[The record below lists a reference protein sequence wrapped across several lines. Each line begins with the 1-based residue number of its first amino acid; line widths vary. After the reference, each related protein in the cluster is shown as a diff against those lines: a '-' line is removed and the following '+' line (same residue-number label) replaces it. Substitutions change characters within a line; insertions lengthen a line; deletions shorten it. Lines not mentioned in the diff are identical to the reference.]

1 MDTQSNSRPAE
12 RPDTADESVATLR
25 QMTAEQL
32 LYLGK
37 RRVAYLKGRPHD
49 GGMIFLLYGADGEPI
64 TMADDI
70 EEVADA
76 ANELGLSFIA
86 VH

>member
-1 MDTQSNSRPAE
+1 
-12 RPDTADESVATLR
+12 
-25 QMTAEQL
+25 
-32 LYLGK
+32 
-37 RRVAYLKGRPHD
+37 
-49 GGMIFLLYGADGEPI
+49 MIFLLYGADGEPI
-64 TMADDI
+64 TMADDN